1 MDLNNLYDFNIKI
14 IGGIKKIKKEEN
26 IFIKAKY
33 ILMKYMKKWQKKIV
47 SSLEYKILDK
57 NKELRIF
64 GNRFMDNNEYNFEII
79 VNNKT
84 CELTV
89 FFWYKR
95 FKYSK

>member
-1 MDLNNLYDFNIKI
+1 
-14 IGGIKKIKKEEN
+14 
-26 IFIKAKY
+26 
-33 ILMKYMKKWQKKIV
+33 MKYMKKWQKKIV

-57 NKELRIF
+57 NKEIRIF
-64 GNRFMDNNEYNFEII
+64 GNRFMENNEYNFEII

-84 CELTV
+84 CKLTV